1 MGDRAFINWPRRQVS
16 VGDSFSLRVPG
27 TKDGK
32 PDALIDL
39 DAAKGDFEQRDNV
52 RIELSEPVWIDAP
65 MMVSGFNLGP
75 HWHAEGRV
83 AEVFE

>member
-1 MGDRAFINWPRRQVS
+1 MGKRAFINWPSRQVS

-32 PDALIDL
+32 PAALIDL
-39 DAAKGDFEQRDNV
+39 DEAKGDYEQRDKV
-52 RIELSEPVWIDAP
+52 RIELSEPVWVDDPVVVAG
-65 MMVSGFNLGP
+65 VHLGP

-83 AEVFE
+83 AEVFG